1 MTSTPTDEQR
11 RAALLR
17 QARPF
22 WLAMSALLAISLLL
36 LLVLPP
42 PPVANPLLAP
52 QRLVYLALA
61 LGCLCVGGIIGF
73 LFGIPNTDQ
82 PKRDLTLKG
91 TNTGSVATDQPS
103 TNLEQV
109 SDWLTKI
116 IIGVGLVEANRLVR
130 ALGSVGKLV
139 QEEAGGS
146 VVVPQLVVV
155 TFGTLGLA
163 CGYIWTRLYYG
174 SLQMTLDFDLRRY
187 LATLGQAQQQQSTEL
202 GEQKTALT
210 AVAALVTSKNAS
222 SPVSLP
228 AALGLHAKSLTTPL
242 TDAPPARTEW
252 QAKLKTFL
260 EAPVDENADPTAT
273 IFGKLPAHLP
283 DRKLSVTLLTPSP
296 LEHGVYVIQAQVTGT
311 DARPLQVKV
320 VLLLHPTFSER
331 AVEVLVDQRP
341 AGGRATYSFAARG
354 SFTLVAM
361 ADDGDTLLGYD
372 LADLPGVPPGW

>member
-1 MTSTPTDEQR
+1 MTSPATAQQW
-11 RAALLR
+11 RATLLK

-22 WLAMSALLAISLLL
+22 WLAMTALLAVSLLL

-42 PPVANPLLAP
+42 PPEANPPLAP

-61 LGCLCVGGIIGF
+61 LSCLCVGGIIGF
-73 LFGIPNTDQ
+73 LFGIPNTSQ

-91 TNTGSVATDQPS
+91 LNTDSLATDQPS

-139 QEEAGGS
+139 QDAAGGS

-174 SLQMTLDFDLRRY
+174 SLQITLDFDLRRY
-187 LATLGQAQQQQSTEL
+187 LAALGQAQQQQSTEL
-202 GEQKTALT
+202 VEQKTALT
-210 AVAALVTSKNAS
+210 AVAAVITSKNAS
-222 SPVSLP
+222 SPVPLP
-228 AALGLHAKSLTTPL
+228 ASPGLRAKSLVVPL
-242 TDAPPARTEW
+242 ADAPQAHTEW
-252 QAKLKTFL
+252 QAKLKAFL
-260 EAPVDENADPTAT
+260 EAPVDENTDPTAT

-296 LEHGVYVIQAQVTGT
+296 LGHSTYVIQAQVTGT
-311 DARPLQVKV
+311 AARPLLAKV

-341 AGGRATYSFAARG
+341 AGGSATYSFAARG

-372 LADLPGVPPGW
+372 LTDLPGVPPGW